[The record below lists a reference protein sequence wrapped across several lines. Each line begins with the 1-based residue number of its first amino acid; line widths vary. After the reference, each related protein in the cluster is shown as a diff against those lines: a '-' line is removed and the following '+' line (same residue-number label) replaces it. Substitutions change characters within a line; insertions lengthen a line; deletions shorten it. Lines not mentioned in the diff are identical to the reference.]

1 MNDGILGQKKQNL
14 FSFSS
19 YPTLTKD
26 ENNFSLSNDANVIR
40 LSSDATRSITG
51 FGALQSS
58 SVTIYN
64 VGSYDIRIVHQSA
77 NSLETNR
84 VISATGSDLVI
95 GPNDS
100 LTLVYDNVS
109 LRWRS
114 GGAVK
119 VDSISGQAGV
129 YSFYRNSGPSDAT
142 FVSAGSWT
150 WNIPSGAKLITID
163 AIGAGQGGGSGRR
176 GAAGTARG
184 GGGGGAGG
192 GRSMFTIPV
201 VELGGNTNLTI
212 VVGTGGAGAA
222 AVAVNDTNGN
232 TPAATLA
239 TIVRITATSKILIYI
254 WRTNGAGGGTTTGG
268 AAGYSDWTNM
278 WPGSQGGAG
287 SNSST
292 AAGGSFSVAAACGGG
307 GGGGI
312 GANDVAGAGG
322 GTVSEEIARGAA
334 AVAFGT
340 AGGGAGVSAPTYIP
354 GGAGGGGSGG
364 GGNASGAGG
373 NGGNGAFPGGG
384 GGGGGAS
391 LNGFASGAGGNGADG
406 FVKIYVWY

>member
-1 MNDGILGQKKQNL
+1 MNDGIIGQKKQNT
-14 FSFSS
+14 FSFTS
-19 YPTLTKD
+19 YPTLIKD
-26 ENNFSLSNDANVIR
+26 EDNFSLSNDANVIR
-40 LSSDATRSITG
+40 VSSDATRNITG

-64 VGSYDIRIVHQSA
+64 VGSYDIRIVHQSS
-77 NSLETNR
+77 NSLPQNR

-142 FVSAGSWT
+142 FVSAGNWT
-150 WNIPSGAKLITID
+150 WNIPSGAKLITVD
-163 AIGAGQGGGSGRR
+163 AIGAGQGGASGRR

-212 VVGTGGAGAA
+212 AIGAGGAGAA

-232 TPAATLA
+232 APAATVA
-239 TIVRITATSKILIYI
+239 TTVKVTATSKNLIYI
-254 WRTNGAGGGTTTGG
+254 WRTSGAGGGTTAGG
-268 AAGYSDWTNM
+268 AAGYSDWSNM
-278 WPGSQGGAG
+278 WLGSQGGVG
-287 SNSST
+287 GNSST
-292 AAGGSFSVAAACGGG
+292 VAGPSYSAAAAGGGG

-312 GANDVAGAGG
+312 GTDNVAGAGG

-334 AVAFGT
+334 AVAAGV
-340 AGGGAGVSAPTYIP
+340 AGGGAGVNAPTYIP